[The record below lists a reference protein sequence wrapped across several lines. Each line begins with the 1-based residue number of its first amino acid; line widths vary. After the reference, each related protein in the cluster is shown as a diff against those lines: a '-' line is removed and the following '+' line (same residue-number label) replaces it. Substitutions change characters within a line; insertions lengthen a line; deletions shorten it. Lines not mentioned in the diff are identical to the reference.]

1 MALHVHHASHLVPLV
16 DSLAGVLAT
25 PLADPFAPEV
35 VAVPTAGIRDWLV
48 QQLALRLGTVDQLLD
63 YRAGIAANIEMVF
76 PGRFTAAVLGR
87 DLDESSPWD
96 IDRLTWSVLAA
107 VEAGDAAVPGWRIG
121 RAGAYA
127 TARHIA
133 DLFDGYATNR
143 PQVLQQWAAG
153 HDGDGTLDEHG
164 AIVPMAPDHR
174 WQPLLWRAIRAS
186 IGVPNPAE
194 LLPDLLADLRS
205 GRIEPALPDR
215 TAMFGV
221 SAVSTAQLTVLRALG
236 AVRDVHLYLV
246 HPSAVAWSGV
256 RQQLAGRLVLR
267 SACDATAAVHHPL
280 LRSWAR
286 PALEAAVLV
295 GGFDDSV
302 RVVGHDDGRQSY
314 FPGRPASATPTLLG
328 ALQRTITDDI
338 APAAVS
344 DASRT
349 GTGRQADT
357 SVQVHACHG
366 TVRQLE
372 VLRDALGHI
381 LAADPTITA
390 PDVIVLCPDLQRF
403 AALIPSV
410 FRRSTL
416 PIPVR
421 VTDLSLG
428 TDNPVAGALVDVLTA
443 LAGRCTAPEIH
454 SVCALAPVR
463 QRFGFDD
470 EGLERIGRWIGE
482 LGISWGLDGDHRGRW
497 VPDTIAEGTWS
508 AALDRLF
515 LGAAMPSPTP
525 RVGPGEIVP
534 FDDMDAA
541 ALGTAGQLAELIRR
555 LDRLRR
561 LVDESRSIED
571 WVVLLTALVND
582 LFATVGDDTW
592 QSIEVMET
600 LAKIGTAAGGTAAA
614 VPLALG
620 DIRSLLGEAL
630 ADPHGRLNLRSGSVT
645 VTAMV
650 PVRNIP
656 ARVVCLLGLDEQALR
671 SSGGD
676 GDDLL
681 SVRPCVGERDP
692 RAERRHLLLDAL
704 MSAGDHLVITCDGSD
719 ITTNRLLPLPV
730 QVEELLDAVHA
741 FGTAGHVVVRHP
753 RQAYDERNFGV
764 APNGTP
770 VEPFS
775 FDTSML
781 AAAQLR
787 RQPPAGT
794 SDLDVLGPVVP
805 AFVTTAQLA
814 EAVTRPART
823 FLGQRLDAR
832 LPRAV
837 DEIETDIPLAA
848 DNLELWDLARE
859 LLDHRR
865 AGSDDEALQRWRDAK
880 RRGGTLPPRALA
892 LAVLDDVSREVEILL
907 GARADMSE
915 LITSTGRAELDLPI
929 DVGDGHTIRLRQPV
943 EGIADH
949 LVVRVE
955 FSRPKHRH
963 EIAAALELAGLVLS
977 HPDVPWESLVVLRP
991 TSGSSKPTVHH
1002 LRTRP
1007 GPDGVEAARRL
1018 LRTAS
1023 RLYLRALREPIP
1035 MFDKS
1040 SRSMYDD
1047 ATILDEEFESDLR
1060 DNDTGF
1066 VWGEA
1071 TADEVLAIPVRADDL
1086 PEVHAAVAAD
1096 GAGRAVGLARCFWS
1110 AFDGF
1115 IAAPEPAGAAK
1126 TSRRG
1131 S

>member
-1 MALHVHHASHLVPLV
+1 
-16 DSLAGVLAT
+16 
-25 PLADPFAPEV
+25 
-35 VAVPTAGIRDWLV
+35 
-48 QQLALRLGTVDQLLD
+48 
-63 YRAGIAANIEMVF
+63 
-76 PGRFTAAVLGR
+76 
-87 DLDESSPWD
+87 
-96 IDRLTWSVLAA
+96 
-107 VEAGDAAVPGWRIG
+107 
-121 RAGAYA
+121 
-127 TARHIA
+127 
-133 DLFDGYATNR
+133 
-143 PQVLQQWAAG
+143 QQWAAG

-164 AIVPMAPDHR
+164 AIVPLAPDHR
-174 WQPLLWRAIRAS
+174 WQPVLWRAMRAA
-186 IGVPNPAE
+186 IGTPNPAE
-194 LLPDLLADLRS
+194 LLPDLLADLRA

-215 TAMFGV
+215 AAMFGV

-236 AVRDVHLYLV
+236 SVRDVHLYLV

-256 RQQLAGRLVLR
+256 RQQLAGRLVQR
-267 SACDATAAVHHPL
+267 SACDATAAVEHPM

-302 RVVGHDDGRQSY
+302 RVIGHDDGRQST
-314 FPGRPASATPTLLG
+314 FPGRPAAALPTTLLG
-328 ALQRTITDDI
+328 HLQRSITDDV
-338 APAAVS
+338 APAPLPHAPRS
-344 DASRT
+344 A
-349 GTGRQADT
+349 TGRGFDT

-390 PDVIVLCPDLQRF
+390 PDVIVLCPDLRRF

-428 TDNPVAGALVDVLTA
+428 ADNPVAGALVDVLTI

-454 SVCALAPVR
+454 SLCALGPVR
-463 QRFGFDD
+463 QRFGFDE

-482 LGISWGLDGDHRGRW
+482 LGVSWGLDGDHRGRW

-515 LGAAMPSPTP
+515 LGAAMPAPTP

-534 FDDMDAA
+534 YDDMDAA
-541 ALGTAGQLAELIRR
+541 ALGTAGQLAELIHR
-555 LDRLRR
+555 LDHLRR
-561 LVDESRSIED
+561 LVDEPRPIED
-571 WVVLLTALVND
+571 WVSLLTALVND

-600 LAKIGTAAGGTAAA
+600 FAKIGAAAGGTAAA

-671 SSGGD
+671 SNGGD
-676 GDDLL
+676 GDDLM

-719 ITTNRLLPLPV
+719 ITTNRPLPLPV
-730 QVEELLDAVHA
+730 QVEELLDAVRG
-741 FGTAGHVVVRHP
+741 FGTTEHVVVRHP
-753 RQAYDERNFGV
+753 RQAYDERNYGV
-764 APNGTP
+764 APDGRAI
-770 VEPFS
+770 EPFS

-787 RQPPAGT
+787 RLPPVAT
-794 SDLDVLGPVVP
+794 SDIAVLGPVLP
-805 AFVTTAQLA
+805 AFVTTVQLA

-823 FLGQRLDAR
+823 YLGQRLDAR

-859 LLDHRR
+859 LLDHHRN
-865 AGSDDEALQRWRDAK
+865 GSDDAAVQRWRDAK

-892 LAVLDDVSREVEILL
+892 VAVLDDVSREVEILL
-907 GARADMSE
+907 GARPDMTE
-915 LITSTGRAELDLPI
+915 LIAASGRVELDLPI
-929 DVGDGHTIRLRQPV
+929 DIGDDHTIRLRQPV
-943 EGIADH
+943 ERIADH
-949 LVVRVE
+949 LLVRVE

-963 EIAAALELAGLVLS
+963 EIAAALELAGLVLTQ
-977 HPDVPWESLVVLRP
+977 PDVPWESLVVLRP

-1007 GPDGVEAARRL
+1007 GPGGAEAARRL
-1018 LRTAS
+1018 LRTSA

-1040 SRSMYDD
+1040 SRTMYDD

-1086 PEVHAAVAAD
+1086 PEVRAAVAAD

-1110 AFDGF
+1110 AFDEF
-1115 IAAPEPAGAAK
+1115 IAAPEPAAK
-1126 TSRRG
+1126 ATTSRRG